1 MEWLNYHHLLY
12 FWVVARE
19 GTVTDAS
26 KILRLAH
33 STISGQIH
41 RMEEVLGE
49 KLFVRKGRKLVLTEQ
64 GRIAYRYADEI
75 FSLGQ
80 EFLDTL
86 RGRSQG
92 RPVRL
97 VVGVSDVIAKSI
109 VHRMLEP
116 VFNLDEPVRLEC
128 RESRSVDAFMG
139 DLANHVIDVVLSDA
153 PAGPG
158 TSVHTYSHQ
167 LGDCG
172 TTFFASPSHARAW
185 RRRFPKS
192 LDAVPGLLPGVD
204 STFRRA
210 LNDWFETRKLRPR
223 VVAELDDAALAMV
236 FAEAGLGFVAAPDVL
251 ERELCERYGVE
262 IIGRAD
268 EVRQRFYAIS
278 IERKIKHPAVA
289 AICEGARKRIFA

>member
-19 GTVTDAS
+19 GTVTEAA
-26 KILRLAH
+26 KLLRLAH
-33 STISGQIH
+33 PTVSGQIH
-41 RMEEVLGE
+41 RLEEVLGE
-49 KLFVRKGRKLVLTEQ
+49 KLFTRRGRKLVLTDQ

-86 RGRSQG
+86 KGRAKG
-92 RPVRL
+92 RPLRL
-97 VVGVSDVIAKSI
+97 VVGVSDVLAKSI
-109 VHRMLEP
+109 VHRILQP
-116 VFNLDEPVRLEC
+116 VFQLPQPVSLEC
-128 RESRSVDAFMG
+128 RESRNVDGFIAE
-139 DLANHVIDVVLSDA
+139 LATHRIDVVLSDA

-158 TSVHTYSHQ
+158 SSVRTYSHQ
-167 LGDCG
+167 LGECG
-172 TTFFASPSHARAW
+172 TTFFAAPRQARSW
-185 RRRFPKS
+185 RRRFPGS
-192 LDAVPGLLPGVD
+192 LDQAPALLPTSD

-210 LNDWFETRKLRPR
+210 LKDWFGSRKLRPQ

-251 ERELCERYGVE
+251 EKELCRRYRIEVV
-262 IIGRAD
+262 GRTR

-278 IERKIKHPAVA
+278 IERKIGHPAVA
-289 AICEGARKRIFA
+289 AICETARTQLFV